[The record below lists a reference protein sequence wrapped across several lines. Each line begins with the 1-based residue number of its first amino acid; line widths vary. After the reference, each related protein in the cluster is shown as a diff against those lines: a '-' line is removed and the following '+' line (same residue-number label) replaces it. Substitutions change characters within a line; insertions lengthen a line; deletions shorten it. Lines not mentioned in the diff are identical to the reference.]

1 MKKVALIILACSLS
15 SCATMSSKECKTAN
29 WKSVGF
35 SDASKGRPVQLSDHR
50 DACAEVQVK
59 PNSVLYMSGY
69 NAGSRQFCNYQSG
82 LRFGK
87 KGRSAS
93 NICSS
98 APQRNEFFRGYDKGK
113 RIYTIDKKISRK
125 ENERRNVEKKIRDVQ
140 KGKVK
145 SGFRNLDLLYRE
157 KELINREI
165 NSLRREQRSI

>member
-1 MKKVALIILACSLS
+1 
-15 SCATMSSKECKTAN
+15 MSSKECKTAN

-35 SDASKGRPVQLSDHR
+35 SDAMKGRSVQLSDHR
-50 DACAEVQVK
+50 DACAKVQIQ
-59 PNSVLYMSGY
+59 PNSALYMSGY

-87 KGRSAS
+87 RGRSAN

-98 APQRNEFFRGYDKGK
+98 APQRNDFFRGYDKGK
-113 RIYTIDKKISRK
+113 RIYTIEQKISSK
-125 ENERRNVEKKIRDVQ
+125 ESERRSVEKKIRDVQ

-145 SGFRNLDLLYRE
+145 SGIRNLDLLYRE

-165 NSLRREQRSI
+165 NALKREQRSI

>member
-1 MKKVALIILACSLS
+1 MKKVVLFVLAFSLS
-15 SCATMSSKECKTAN
+15 SCATMSTKECKTAN

-35 SDASKGRPVQLSDHR
+35 SDATKGRPVQLSDHR
-50 DACAEVQVK
+50 EACAKVQIQ
-59 PNSVLYMSGY
+59 PNSALYMSGY

-87 KGRSAS
+87 LGRSAN

-98 APQRNEFFRGYDKGK
+98 APKRNDFFRGYDKGK
-113 RIYTIDKKISRK
+113 RIYAIDKIISRK
-125 ENERRNVEKKIRDVQ
+125 ENERRKVEKKIRDIQ

-145 SGFRNLDLLYRE
+145 SGLRNLDLLYRE

-165 NSLRREQRSI
+165 YTLKSQQRSI